1 MKKTWRLLAFA
12 AALGI
17 ALAGCR
23 FPWNDGPTGQTLK
36 KPVIY
41 LYPTQETQVNVKL
54 NLHGTLTKTLP
65 ASDGNWSVTAYPD
78 GHLINQADG
87 KEYSYLFWEG
97 KADVQYDFSKGFVVP
112 GKDTAVFLQK
122 ELAVLGL
129 TPREYNEFIV
139 YWLPQMQDN
148 SYNLIAFQTNVYTD
162 LAKLD
167 ISPKPDSELRVFMAY
182 KPLKKPV
189 KLPEQT
195 LPAFERKGFA
205 VVEWGGSR
213 VD

>member
-1 MKKTWRLLAFA
+1 MKKAWRLLAFA

-23 FPWNDGPTGQTLK
+23 SPFEPTTA

-54 NLHGTLTKTLP
+54 TYRGKLTSTYP
-65 ASDGNWSVTAYPD
+65 VSDGNWSVTAYPD
-78 GHLINQADG
+78 GRLINQADG

-97 KADVQYDFSKGFVVP
+97 KADVKYDFSKGFVVP
-112 GKDTAVFLQK
+112 GKDTAAFLQK
-122 ELAVLGL
+122 KLADLGL

-148 SYNLIAFQTNVYTD
+148 PYNLIAFQTDIYTD